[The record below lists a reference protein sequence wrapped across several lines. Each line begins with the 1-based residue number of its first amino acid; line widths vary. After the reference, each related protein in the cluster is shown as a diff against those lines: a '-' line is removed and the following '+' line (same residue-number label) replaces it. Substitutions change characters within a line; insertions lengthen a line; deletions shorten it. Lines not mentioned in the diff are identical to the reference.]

1 MLDAPIEIIIFLCI
15 LLFTLN
21 SICAVVLIKGL
32 IALEFKNNRYINNK
46 AVKILLLLPLVSIL
60 ISFLVAI
67 IGLFFMLFS
76 FIKYLLR

>member
-32 IALEFKNNRYINNK
+32 IALEFKNNRYINNNV
-46 AVKILLLLPLVSIL
+46 VKIVLLIPLVSIL

>member
-32 IALEFKNNRYINNK
+32 IALEFKNNRYINNNV
-46 AVKILLLLPLVSIL
+46 VKILLLVPLVSIL
-60 ISFLVAI
+60 IGFLVAVMGFI
-67 IGLFFMLFS
+67 FMFFS
-76 FIKYLLR
+76 VIKYFLR